1 MYLIDANIFLEVI
14 YRRDKWAECYEFLNR
29 VKKGDIRAYA
39 LHFTIH
45 AISAILGKPDL
56 VSKFLSEISTW
67 RGLVIIDSPV
77 DEEAMAA
84 ELAFKVGLDFD
95 DGLHYYYAKKIGLKL
110 ISFDKDF
117 DKTDIKR
124 LEPRDVLRTS

>member
-14 YRRDKWAECYEFLNR
+14 YRRDKWTECYEFLNR

-39 LHFTIH
+39 LHFTIY

-56 VSKFLSEISTW
+56 ISKFLPEMSTW

-95 DGLHYYYAKKIGLKL
+95 DGLHYYYAKKMGLKL

-117 DKTDIKR
+117 DRTDIER
-124 LEPRDVLRTS
+124 LEPHGVLRTS

>member
-1 MYLIDANIFLEVI
+1 
-14 YRRDKWAECYEFLNR
+14 
-29 VKKGDIRAYA
+29 
-39 LHFTIH
+39 
-45 AISAILGKPDL
+45 
-56 VSKFLSEISTW
+56 
-67 RGLVIIDSPV
+67 
-77 DEEAMAA
+77 MAA